1 MNGVQARQVMEDAIR
16 RELVGPL
23 DGAAPEGKPI
33 DCSSGKVV
41 FATREEAYGAF
52 HDSTTKEEIV
62 TQGKPLRR
70 YGVGVLYPQAMTV
83 PPTREAKEKQDEE
96 LDGVTSIATEP
107 DELTQQAVASGEAE
121 VEPDK
126 PVRGALDDDL
136 DLSDANGFKPSAMA
150 ISFECRLSAADT
162 LEVTV
167 SGAQYSKIT
176 APIPQKDTAKAPRE
190 EEWWLRRPFRG
201 NASLQGAALL
211 GCSRRLQQAE
221 ITYEGE
227 DPTVRPSLEVFSR
240 PAPGSGDPS
249 LRIVTVALVNRS
261 GGVGDA
267 NAIFQA
273 GFTVTA
279 QGQAS
284 LVAYHEAE
292 RKGLNP
298 EEQSLDLLY
307 RNQRTYAVGHG
318 CAARWDE
325 ENPEAPSWVATD
337 AMPAYEVES
346 LTPDIFTTDEQGQR
360 LPVTVSMR
368 DLALGTEEGAQQVEQ
383 VLRLYGAWITKQKA
397 LIPALPE
404 RMHAAAGRH
413 MKEADRALERM
424 REGWK
429 TVKRDPDIAQA
440 FRWANEAMLF
450 QQIRSSLPLR
460 ELEERGRGTSAYTVP
475 EREQP
480 KIGTLEN
487 VHIPERKGTW
497 RPFQI
502 AFILAS
508 LPELTNPAH
517 PNRKLVDLI
526 FFPTGGGKT
535 EAYLG
540 AAAVSLLA
548 RRLRDP
554 NDAGTDTIMRYTLR
568 LLTAQQF
575 LRAASL
581 VCVLEELR
589 SRRPEKG
596 KVANRDRLGAEP
608 FRVGIWLGSSSTPN
622 IWDQATKNL
631 SGLSKD
637 AHTQN
642 KFLLLRCPWCGT
654 QMGPYGKAGKNGQK
668 VAGYVQQG
676 KQVVFQCADEDCYYA
691 DRPMPVQV
699 VDADIYA
706 NPPSILIGT
715 VDKFA
720 MLAWK
725 PEARAIFGLGPD
737 GQRADVAPPSLI
749 LQDELHLISGPLGS
763 MVGMY
768 EAIINDLC
776 TDHRH
781 DGDSVPPKIIAATAT
796 IRSYKEQVRGLYGRE
811 DVALF
816 PPHGLEE
823 GRSFFAEPDRNPDG
837 SKKPGRTYLGVMSA
851 SLGSMQ
857 TVQVRVAAATVL
869 GREQIP
875 AEPDEDSDPSP
886 RDGYWTNLN
895 FLNSLRELGNTL
907 SLLESDVPDYLS
919 GLRRRGAEDFTFP
932 GRYME
937 LTSRRRSDEIPK
949 AIEQLQVN
957 YGKDGCIDIC
967 LASNIIEVGVDINR
981 LGLMTIVG
989 QPKTTAQ
996 YIQVSGR
1003 VGRNPHASPGLVI
1016 TLYGAGKPR
1025 DRSHYER
1032 FRTYHQQL
1040 YAQVEPTSVTPF
1052 ATPVLRRALHGAV
1065 IAYIRQTSDAKK
1077 PFPFPEE
1084 KYWEAVELLKTR
1096 AGEVEKDSEVE
1107 TDDVAH
1113 LEAEATL
1120 RANRWSKGGRT
1131 EWDANLGFGGD
1142 PANGLIR
1149 FAGTLPEVGSE
1160 ILTWDTPS
1168 SMRTVDAE
1176 CRLDI
1181 GAGNAYIEND
1191 PELQRGGAK

>member
-1 MNGVQARQVMEDAIR
+1 MQARQVMEDAVR
-16 RELVGPL
+16 RELVGPI
-23 DGAAPEGKPI
+23 GGGPPEGKAI
-33 DCSSGKVV
+33 DCSDGKVV
-41 FATREEAYGAF
+41 FATWQEASGRF
-52 HDSTTKEEIV
+52 HDETSKEEV
-62 TQGKPLRR
+62 LTQDKPLRR
-70 YGVGVLYPQAMTV
+70 YGVGVLYPEAMTA
-83 PPTREAKEKQDEE
+83 PPTVEEKEAQDAE
-96 LDGVTSIATEP
+96 LDGVTSIAVAP
-107 DELTQQAVASGEAE
+107 DEVDQEAMSTGEEE
-121 VEPDK
+121 VESK
-126 PVRGALDDDL
+126 RPVRGALDDDL
-136 DLSDANGFKPSAMA
+136 DLTDANGFKPSAMA
-150 ISFECRLSAADT
+150 ISFECRICTDSSLVVDI
-162 LEVTV
+162 
-167 SGAQYSKIT
+167 SGAQYSKVT
-176 APIPQKDTAKAPRE
+176 ARIPRKGQSTDTHE
-190 EEWWLRRPFRG
+190 ETWWLRRPFTG
-201 NASLQGAALL
+201 NVTLPGQTLQAQN
-211 GCSRRLQQAE
+211 RRLHRAE
-221 ITYEGE
+221 ISYEGDE
-227 DPTVRPSLEVFSR
+227 PTVRPSLEVFSR
-240 PAPGSGDPS
+240 PVPGGGDS
-249 LRIVTVALVNRS
+249 DLRIVTVALVNRS
-261 GGVGDA
+261 AGVGDA

-273 GFTVTA
+273 GFTVTT
-279 QGQAS
+279 QGKAR
-284 LVAYHEAE
+284 LVAYHEAA
-292 RKGLNP
+292 RKDLDE

-307 RNQRTYAVGHG
+307 RNHRTYAVGHG

-325 ENPEAPSWVATD
+325 SNREAPSWVATD
-337 AMPAYEVES
+337 ALPAYEVES
-346 LTPDIFTTDEQGQR
+346 LTPDIFATDDNGQR
-360 LPVTVSMR
+360 APVTVSMR
-368 DLALGTEEGAQQVEQ
+368 DLALGNDDGVQQVRQ
-383 VLRLYGAWITKQKA
+383 VLSLYEAWIAEQSA
-397 LIPALPE
+397 LIPSLPE
-404 RMHAAAGRH
+404 RMQAPALRH
-413 MKEADRALERM
+413 MEEADRALARM
-424 REGWK
+424 HEGWR
-429 TVKRDPDIAQA
+429 TVQEEPDVAQA

-460 ELEERGRGTSAYTVP
+460 KLEEHGRGKNVTTAPVGAHP
-475 EREQP
+475 EVGDLQSVR
-480 KIGTLEN
+480 
-487 VHIPERKGTW
+487 IPARKGTW

-517 PNRKLVDLI
+517 PERALVDLI

-589 SRRPEKG
+589 TRRPEG
-596 KVANRDRLGAEP
+596 VATPNRDRLGTEP
-608 FRVGIWLGSSSTPN
+608 FRIGIWLGGTSTPN
-622 IWDQATKNL
+622 TWDQASRSRTALGKEVN
-631 SGLSKD
+631 
-637 AHTQN
+637 TQN

-654 QMGPYGKAGKNGQK
+654 QMGPYGKASKNGQK
-668 VAGYVQQG
+668 IAGYVQQG
-676 KQVVFQCADEDCYYA
+676 KQVVFECADEDCYYA

-725 PEARAIFGLGPD
+725 PEARAIFGLESD
-737 GQRADVAPPSLI
+737 GSRTDVSPPTLV

-776 TDHRH
+776 TDHRPA
-781 DGDSVPPKIIAATAT
+781 GPPVPPKIIAATAT
-796 IRSYKEQVRGLYGRE
+796 IRSYKEQIRNLYGRS

-823 GRSFFAEPDRNPDG
+823 GRSFFAEPDRAPDG
-837 SKKPGRTYLGVMSA
+837 SKKPGRKYLGVMSA
-851 SLGSMQ
+851 SLGSTQ
-857 TVQVRVAAATVL
+857 TVQVRVAAAIAL

-875 AEPDEDSDPSP
+875 EESEDGGPSP

-895 FLNSLRELGNTL
+895 FFNSLRELGNTL
-907 SLLESDVPDYLS
+907 SLLESDIPDRLH
-919 GLRRRGAEDFTFP
+919 GLRKHIDGDFHFL
-932 GRYME
+932 RNYME

-949 AIEQLQVN
+949 AIEKLQVP
-957 YGKDGCIDIC
+957 YGKVGCVDVC

-981 LGLMTIVG
+981 LGLMTIIG

-1003 VGRNPHASPGLVI
+1003 VGRNPRVSPGLVI
-1016 TLYGAGKPR
+1016 TLYGAGRPR

-1065 IAYIRQTSDAKK
+1065 ISYIRQTSDAEQ

-1084 KYWEAVELLKTR
+1084 KYWEAVELLKAR
-1096 AGEVEKDSEVE
+1096 AYTVEEGTYVE

-1113 LEAEATL
+1113 LQAEAEQ
-1120 RANRWSKGGRT
+1120 RAAKWRKGGRT
-1131 EWDANLGFGGD
+1131 VWDANVGFGD
-1142 PANGLIR
+1142 PDNGLIR
-1149 FAGTLPEVGSE
+1149 FAGTLPKDGDKQ

-1181 GAGNAYIEND
+1181 RKGNAYIEND
-1191 PELQRGGAK
+1191 PELQPGGSK

>member
-1 MNGVQARQVMEDAIR
+1 MNGVRARQVVEDAVW

-23 DGAAPEGKPI
+23 DGAAPAGKPL
-33 DCSSGKVV
+33 DCSTGKVA
-41 FATREEAYGAF
+41 FATREESYGPFYDA
-52 HDSTTKEEIV
+52 TTKEEVIH
-62 TQGKPLRR
+62 QGRPLHR

-83 PPTREAKEKQDEE
+83 PPTAEAREKQNED
-96 LDGVTSIATEP
+96 LGGVTSISTEP
-107 DELTQQAVASGEAE
+107 DDIVQQDVAVGE
-121 VEPDK
+121 VEVESAK

-150 ISFECRLSAADT
+150 ISFECRLSGADS
-162 LEVTV
+162 LEVSV
-167 SGAQYSKIT
+167 SGAQYTKI
-176 APIPQKDTAKAPRE
+176 AARIPQKDKTKAPRE
-190 EEWWLRRPFRG
+190 EEWWLRKPFQG
-201 NASLQGAALL
+201 SASLHGQDLL
-211 GCSRRLQQAE
+211 GRTRRLQQAE
-221 ITYEGE
+221 ITYEG
-227 DPTVRPSLEVFSR
+227 DGPTGKPSLEVFSR
-240 PAPGSGDPS
+240 PVPGRDDPS

-261 GGVGDA
+261 VGVGDA

-279 QGQAS
+279 AGQAI

-292 RKGLNP
+292 RKDRDD

-318 CAARWDE
+318 CAARWDQDDAE
-325 ENPEAPSWVATD
+325 TPKWVATD

-346 LTPDIFTTDEQGQR
+346 LTPDIFTTDESGQR
-360 LPVTVSMR
+360 VPVTVSMR
-368 DLALGTEEGAQQVEQ
+368 DLALGTKEGVQQVEQ
-383 VLRLYGAWITKQKA
+383 VLRLYGEWITKQKA
-397 LIPALPE
+397 LIPGLPA
-404 RMHAAAGRH
+404 RMHAAADRH
-413 MKEADRALERM
+413 MKEADRALGRM
-424 REGWK
+424 HEGWK
-429 TVKRDPDIAQA
+429 IVKANPKVAQA

-460 ELEERGRGTSAYTVP
+460 ELKEHGRGKSTYTAP
-475 EREQP
+475 EGDHPR
-480 KIGTLEN
+480 IGTLKH
-487 VHIPERKGTW
+487 VQVPERKGSW

-508 LPELTNPAH
+508 LPELTNPVHA
-517 PNRKLVDLI
+517 NRTLVDLI

-548 RRLRDP
+548 RRLRAP

-589 SRRPEKG
+589 SRRPEKEEM
-596 KVANRDRLGAEP
+596 ANRDLLGAEP
-608 FRVGIWLGSSSTPN
+608 FRIGIWLGSSSTPN
-622 IWDQATKNL
+622 TWDQATTNL
-631 SGLSKD
+631 SALGKD

-676 KQVVFQCADEDCYYA
+676 KQVIFQCADEDCYYA

-706 NPPSILIGT
+706 KPPSILIGT

-725 PEARAIFGLGPD
+725 PEARAIFGLDPD
-737 GQRADVAPPSLI
+737 GQRTDVAPPSLI

-776 TDHRH
+776 TDHRPE
-781 DGDSVPPKIIAATAT
+781 GAPVPPKIIAATAT
-796 IRSYKEQVRGLYGRE
+796 IRRYQEQVRNLYGRSN
-811 DVALF
+811 VALF

-823 GRSFFAEPDRNPDG
+823 GRSFFAEPDRNTDG
-837 SKKPGRTYLGVMSA
+837 SKKPGRKYLGVMSA

-857 TVQVRVAAATVL
+857 AVQVRVAAATVL
-869 GREQIP
+869 GRERIP
-875 AEPDEDSDPSP
+875 VDAEKSGPSP

-907 SLLESDVPDYLS
+907 SLLESDIPDYLN
-919 GLRRRGAEDFTFP
+919 GIRNRRDEDFTFP
-932 GRYME
+932 RHYME

-949 AIEQLQVN
+949 AIEQLQVP
-957 YGKDGCIDIC
+957 YGDERCIDIC

-1003 VGRNPHASPGLVI
+1003 VGRNPHVSPGLVI

-1065 IAYIRQTSDAKK
+1065 IAYIRQTFDAKK

-1096 AGEVEKDSEVE
+1096 AGSVEQASEVE

-1113 LEAEATL
+1113 LESEAVL
-1120 RANRWSKGGRT
+1120 RANRWRKGGRT
-1131 EWDANLGFGGD
+1131 EWDANIGFGGD
-1142 PANGLIR
+1142 PENGLIR
-1149 FAGTLPEVGSE
+1149 FAGTLPAVDSEV
-1160 ILTWDTPS
+1160 LTWDTPS

-1176 CRLDI
+1176 CRLDVS
-1181 GAGNAYIEND
+1181 AANSYIEND